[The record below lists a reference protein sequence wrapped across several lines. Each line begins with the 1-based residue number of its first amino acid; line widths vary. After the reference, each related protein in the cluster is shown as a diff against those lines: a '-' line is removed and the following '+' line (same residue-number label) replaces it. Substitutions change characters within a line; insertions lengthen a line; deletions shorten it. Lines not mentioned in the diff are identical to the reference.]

1 MFCQLGNA
9 ALNQSCCVL
18 ACKKTSTHKYMYFT
32 VPVLSLSFI
41 FVLLCYSGLCC
52 TIFHSLYSSY
62 NSFRYLKMH
71 FLSIIQILCA
81 WSMAGAAMTGSS
93 WSRGSQSLALRW
105 AGAAVAV
112 FAPVMAVPVV
122 DLGHQGYRRANVF
135 EMLRHPNTTLESI
148 YDQARAKN
156 FTVAPYKPSDE
167 AYVSGYVMANLTGI
181 AVANRT
187 EPGDAKKAERNVLSG
202 RLSTRDF
209 VKRQVESRNLK
220 SKKR

>member
-18 ACKKTSTHKYMYFT
+18 AF
-32 VPVLSLSFI
+32 LSLSFI

-62 NSFRYLKMH
+62 NSFR
-71 FLSIIQILCA
+71 
-81 WSMAGAAMTGSS
+81 AAMTGSS

-105 AGAAVAV
+105 AASFFQELRLLFCA
-112 FAPVMAVPVV
+112 VMAVPVV